1 MSPGDSRDSLDC
13 MVHRP
18 ESAVDGSTL
27 AVLLHGRGSNR
38 HDLMGLQPM
47 LPGTWTVV
55 TPEAPFPGRPWG
67 YGPGSAWYRYIRED
81 QVVEETLHDSI
92 SKLGGFLSELP
103 TLVGFR
109 PGRLVLGGFSQGG
122 TVSLAYALSRPG
134 VIDAVLN
141 FSGFLAAPVA
151 QDDRSGRPPSTPIF
165 WGHGADDRAIPM
177 ALAEKGRERLLRTGA
192 DLASRNYDI
201 GHWIAPEEVR
211 DAVAWVDAA
220 AS

>member
-1 MSPGDSRDSLDC
+1 MSPGESRAPLDFL
-13 MVHRP
+13 VHRP
-18 ESAVDGSTL
+18 ESAEDGSTL

-55 TPEAPFPGRPWG
+55 TPEAPFPARLWG
-67 YGPGSAWYRYIRED
+67 YGPGSAWYRYIGED
-81 QVVEETLHDSI
+81 RVVEETLHDSI
-92 SKLGGFLSELP
+92 SKLGRFLNELP
-103 TLVGFR
+103 TLVDFR

-134 VIDAVLN
+134 DIDAVLN

-151 QDDRSGRPPSTPIF
+151 QDERDGQPPSTPVF
-165 WGHGADDRAIPM
+165 WGHGEDDRAIPM
-177 ALAEKGRERLLRTGA
+177 ALAERGRERLLQWGA
-192 DLASRNYDI
+192 DLTSRNYDI

-211 DAVAWVDAA
+211 DAVAWVDEAT
-220 AS
+220 S